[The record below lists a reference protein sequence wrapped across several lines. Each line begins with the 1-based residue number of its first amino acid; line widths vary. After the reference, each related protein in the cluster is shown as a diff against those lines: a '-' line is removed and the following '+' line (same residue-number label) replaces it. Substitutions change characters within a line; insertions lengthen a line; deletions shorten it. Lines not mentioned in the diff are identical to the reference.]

1 MFYIKLY
8 SFFQKTV
15 FDSQHALEVFY
26 VVIILNREIDLVKI
40 YLVIKWKDNFDKF
53 SNSLVKI
60 IFCLCIDISNAIYY
74 FPRLFE

>member
-40 YLVIKWKDNFDKF
+40 YLVIKWKDN
-53 SNSLVKI
+53 S
-60 IFCLCIDISNAIYY
+60 
-74 FPRLFE
+74 

>member
-15 FDSQHALEVFY
+15 FDSQCALEVFY

-40 YLVIKWKDNFDKF
+40 YLVIKWKDNF
-53 SNSLVKI
+53 
-60 IFCLCIDISNAIYY
+60 
-74 FPRLFE
+74 